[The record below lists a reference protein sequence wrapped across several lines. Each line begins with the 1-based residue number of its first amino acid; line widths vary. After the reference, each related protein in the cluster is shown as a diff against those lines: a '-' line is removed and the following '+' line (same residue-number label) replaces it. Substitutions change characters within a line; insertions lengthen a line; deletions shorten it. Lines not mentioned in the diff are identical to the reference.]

1 MTTIQILIFFLG
13 IHCSVVFG
21 VKRLN
26 DCGKTDQ
33 FPFPR
38 ILILGETGVGKSSVA
53 NILLGRARDYD
64 DNERECFNVG
74 HESSS
79 KTKHT
84 CAEKGKWKG
93 DLDPVTVIDTPG
105 FGDTTNDDVFSTD
118 FNHVKN
124 LVKFL
129 KKETPCIT
137 TFLICI
143 EGDNLRIKTGLRV
156 MLVQLE
162 NIFGEGFWDNVVLEF
177 TKYKFSQDAIDDR
190 ADSPL
195 KSEDGRKSEMN
206 KLLKKYF
213 ELKKDLPA
221 VFIDTYYKKSHPGSK
236 AKFDDYLTKLW
247 NLADGMTPYNVTD
260 IKAVQN
266 KLVEAYQEL
275 RNMAKNLTI
284 CRDNESK
291 DPTSLKYTA
300 AQTSGLSVGMVIL
313 GIVLTSG
320 LVFLIYKKKSGFF
333 DVAPSENNEG

>member
-1 MTTIQILIFFLG
+1 
-13 IHCSVVFG
+13 
-21 VKRLN
+21 
-26 DCGKTDQ
+26 
-33 FPFPR
+33 
-38 ILILGETGVGKSSVA
+38 
-53 NILLGRARDYD
+53 
-64 DNERECFNVG
+64 
-74 HESSS
+74 
-79 KTKHT
+79 
-84 CAEKGKWKG
+84 
-93 DLDPVTVIDTPG
+93 
-105 FGDTTNDDVFSTD
+105 
-118 FNHVKN
+118 
-124 LVKFL
+124 
-129 KKETPCIT
+129 
-137 TFLICI
+137 
-143 EGDNLRIKTGLRV
+143 

-213 ELKKDLPA
+213 ELKVSNISKKFQTLWLIVRLDFQKDLPA

-275 RNMAKNLTI
+275 RDMAKNLTI
-284 CRDNESK
+284 CKDNESK

-300 AQTSGLSVGMVIL
+300 AQMSGLSVGMVIL

-333 DVAPSENNEG
+333 NVAPSENNEG